1 MALKILRKDFLPIA
15 AHDGAQYR
23 EYTMR
28 YSYTGREFDSIVGYL
43 ISNDVDEFW
52 ATEEDILELF
62 PSVDLEQI
70 PDATGLNQTQ
80 QIIDIFN
87 SLLSVGEDIDI
98 AIQRVQK
105 YSNHPIVND
114 YILNIKN
121 PYID

>member
-1 MALKILRKDFLPIA
+1 MTFKIIRKDFLPIA

-23 EYTMR
+23 EYGMR

-62 PSVDLEQI
+62 PNIDLEQI
-70 PDATGLNQTQ
+70 PDATGLNSVQ
-80 QIIDIFN
+80 QVINIFDA
-87 SLLSVGEDIDI
+87 LLSVGEDIDI
-98 AIQRVQK
+98 AIQRAQK

-114 YILNIKN
+114 YILRTKN
-121 PYID
+121 QYIN